1 MSLIICKECGAS
13 ISDKAKNCP
22 NCGYPL
28 DFERDVAALNNAI
41 SSNNALMLEISNNN
55 FGKSSYLMAKEVAE
69 RTGLTL
75 KEAQEVVYYY
85 KKDGTNLLNVPRED
99 ILKKSPKKKESALS
113 TWAAVLA
120 LFGCTTI
127 IAVILAIIDISK
139 NDKEKKHNGSVFAIV
154 MGVLYFWVFFV
165 CSPSDTGTIGSSE
178 KQLNILL
185 CQDENVRVYLEHIK
199 NGQIFVRYCNDTDE
213 NINIK
218 YEELIIN
225 GDRYYSGFFVEEV
238 YSHDEDVVKLSLYD
252 KEGSS
257 QSYSYD
263 SGTIKGSF
271 SYFTGGIGFTT
282 ELEFDEISF

>member
-1 MSLIICKECGAS
+1 MALIPCKECGTRV
-13 ISDKAKNCP
+13 SDQAQTCPQCGCPVIESANIAKQNDALIIEVTQNP
-22 NCGYPL
+22 NNTTQYMM
-28 DFERDVAALNNAI
+28 
-41 SSNNALMLEISNNN
+41 S
-55 FGKSSYLMAKEVAE
+55 KELSE
-69 RTGLTL
+69 KTGI
-75 KEAQEVVYYY
+75 KFSDAQEIIRVY
-85 KKDGTNLLNVPRED
+85 KMSGINLLN
-99 ILKKSPKKKESALS
+99 KSKDDLPPKPKKKKESALS
-113 TWAAVLA
+113 TWAAILS

-165 CSPSDTGTIGSSE
+165 YSPSDTGTIGSSE

-185 CQDENVRVYLEHIK
+185 CQDENVRIYLDHIK

-257 QSYSYD
+257 QSYTYD